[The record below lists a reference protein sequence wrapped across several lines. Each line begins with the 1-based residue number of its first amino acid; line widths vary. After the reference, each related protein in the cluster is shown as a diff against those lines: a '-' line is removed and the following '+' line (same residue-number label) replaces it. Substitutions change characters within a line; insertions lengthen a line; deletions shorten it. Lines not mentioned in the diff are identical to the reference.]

1 MAEFITL
8 EVEKREIIGKKVK
21 RLRRAGK
28 VPAVVYGPDLDPLS
42 LSIDERSLR
51 HVLLEAGGTQLIE
64 LTLSDGKTIPT
75 LARAVQR
82 DPVVGNVL
90 HVDFYQVSMNRPITA
105 EVPVILSGEIP
116 MVSTG
121 AAVLIQGTN
130 SLLIEALPAHLPPH
144 IDVDITVLEDIG
156 DQILVGDLEMPGDAK
171 SLTDDAELV
180 VKLDYPRM
188 IEEEEEEAEEDLLFL
203 EETPEVEVI
212 TERGEEED
220 DFEAQGE

>member
-1 MAEFITL
+1 MAEFIPL
-8 EVEKREIIGKKVK
+8 EVEKREVVGKQVK
-21 RLRRAGK
+21 RLRREGK
-28 VPAVVYGPDLDPLS
+28 VPAVVYGPDLEPLS
-42 LSIDERSLR
+42 LSIDERELR

-75 LARAVQR
+75 LARSVQR
-82 DPVVGNVL
+82 DPVVGSML

-105 EVPVILSGEIP
+105 EVPVILSGELP
-116 MVSTG
+116 MVETG

-144 IDVDITVLEDIG
+144 IEVDITVLENIG
-156 DQILVGDLEMPGDAK
+156 DQILVGDLEMPGDART
-171 SLTDDAELV
+171 LTDDTELV

-188 IEEEEEEAEEDLLFL
+188 IEEEEEEEEELLFL

-212 TERGEEED
+212 TERGEEEE
-220 DFEAQGE
+220 FEDED